1 MELILKFKTEQEA
14 KLLFDKLSNIEERI
28 ENIETLLE
36 RLVYDETDVRDER
49 GSEEGE

>member
-14 KLLFDKLSNIEERI
+14 KLLFDKLNNIEERI
-28 ENIETLLE
+28 ENIEKLLE
-36 RLVYDETDVRDER
+36 SLYDEEDVRDGR

>member
-36 RLVYDETDVRDER
+36 RLYDETDVRDER
-49 GSEEGE
+49 RSEEGE

>member
-36 RLVYDETDVRDER
+36 RLYDETDVRDGR